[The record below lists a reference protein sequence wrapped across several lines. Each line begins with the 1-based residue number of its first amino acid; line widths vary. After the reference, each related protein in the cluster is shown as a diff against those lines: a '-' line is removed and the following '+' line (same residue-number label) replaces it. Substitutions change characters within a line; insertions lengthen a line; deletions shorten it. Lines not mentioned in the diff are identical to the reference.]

1 MRTVAILPELLPF
14 VKLRSK
20 FPCLSFKSEHD
31 KIIAEDEKYMTQ
43 HYNNESISSLKG
55 ADRVRLRP
63 SVIFGSDDLRGAQQA
78 FFEILSNSIDEA
90 RAGYGDHISI
100 TRFKDYSIL
109 VEDHGRGI
117 PLDYNQKEE
126 RYNWELVYCELYAGG
141 KYKTNLGENYE
152 YSLGL
157 NGLGA
162 CATQYASRF
171 FDVEVTR
178 DGYVYE
184 LHFERGEN
192 VGGLKKTETK
202 TRRTG
207 TKQHFLLDY
216 DVLTDIK
223 IPTEFFL
230 ETLKQQ
236 AIVNSGTVFEFKD
249 EISGEEVQF
258 SYPDGILAY
267 VREINQEQGRLSESF
282 SFKGEG
288 KGRDRSD
295 RDEYRVNA
303 TVAFAFN
310 NESNLLSYYHNS
322 SPLEYGG
329 SPDRAVRSAFVSV
342 FDDWLKQEN
351 KYKSNE
357 SKISF
362 ADIEDSLILVTSSFS
377 TITSYENQT
386 KRSINNRYIQR
397 FLTELIR
404 NKLTIWFIEHREAGL
419 RVLDQVLINKRSR
432 EKAEKMR
439 ISVKKNLM
447 TSMDFTNKPR
457 LFVDCRSQDVK
468 ERELYIVEG
477 NSALGSVKMARNA
490 DFQAVIPV
498 KGKILNCLKADI
510 RSILN
515 SDIIMDL
522 IKVLGCGV
530 DLGSKQVKNV
540 AQFDISRL
548 RWNKVIICTDAD
560 VDGFQ
565 IRTLILA
572 MFFRLTPQLLK
583 EHKIFIA
590 ESPLFEITHNKGS
603 LETTHFAYTDR
614 EKDTIVAG
622 FDGGK
627 VHIQRSKGLGEN
639 EPEMMWQTTMNP
651 ETRRLIE
658 VVPETKDI
666 AEETFELLLGKS
678 VVERRAYIENH
689 GHEYVDMLDI

>member
-1 MRTVAILPELLPF
+1 
-14 VKLRSK
+14 
-20 FPCLSFKSEHD
+20 
-31 KIIAEDEKYMTQ
+31 
-43 HYNNESISSLKG
+43 
-55 ADRVRLRP
+55 
-63 SVIFGSDDLRGAQQA
+63 
-78 FFEILSNSIDEA
+78 
-90 RAGYGDHISI
+90 
-100 TRFKDYSIL
+100 
-109 VEDHGRGI
+109 
-117 PLDYNQKEE
+117 
-126 RYNWELVYCELYAGG
+126 AGG

-162 CATQYASRF
+162 CATQYASHF

-192 VGGLKKTETK
+192 IGGLKKTETK
-202 TRRTG
+202 SRRTG

-249 EISGEEVQF
+249 EISGEYHTF

-267 VREINQEQGRLSESF
+267 VRELNEEKGRMSDAYSF
-282 SFKGEG
+282 QGEG
-288 KGRDRSD
+288 KGKDRSD
-295 RDEYRVNA
+295 REEYRVNA

-310 NESNLLSYYHNS
+310 NENNLLAYYHNS

-362 ADIEDSLILVTSSFS
+362 SDIEDSLIIVTSSFS

-397 FLTELIR
+397 FMTDLIR
-404 NKLTIWFIEHREAGL
+404 NKLTIWFIEHREVGL
-419 RVLDQVLINKRSR
+419 RVLDQVMINKRSR

-439 ISVKKNLM
+439 ISVKKDLM

-457 LFVDCRSQDVK
+457 LFVDCRSQDVS

-498 KGKILNCLKADI
+498 RGKILNCLKADI

-522 IKVLGCGV
+522 LKVLGCGV
-530 DLGSKQVKNV
+530 DLGSRQVKNV
-540 AQFDISRL
+540 AQFDIDRL

-572 MFFRLTPQLLK
+572 MFYRLTPELIKQN
-583 EHKIFIA
+583 KIFIA
-590 ESPLFEITHNKGS
+590 ESPLFEITHLKS
-603 LETTHFAYTDR
+603 SIETTKFAYSER
-614 EKDTIVAG
+614 EKEDIISQ

-639 EPEMMWQTTMNP
+639 EPEMMWLTTMNP

-658 VVPETKDI
+658 VVEENNGN
-666 AEETFELLLGKS
+666 AEKTFELLLGKG
-678 VVERRAYIENH
+678 VADRREYIELH
-689 GHEYVDMLDI
+689 GHEYIDMLDVV